1 MNLCNH
7 ELPVVDVVCFVH
19 SSSAYTSVY
28 TEQVG
33 DHLVYALAGAEYV
46 SHTR

>member
-1 MNLCNH
+1 MNCL
-7 ELPVVDVVCFVH
+7 LSVVCFEH

-46 SHTR
+46 FPY